1 MEYEIL
7 KAEEKDFDHGIWEI
21 FKHVT
26 STGDTYL
33 YPPETTKAQARKIWL
48 KSRVC
53 YVAKDKVT
61 GQIIGTY
68 TIRPNKEGLGSH
80 VANAGF
86 MVHPQ
91 HRNRKIGQA
100 MGAHALIEAKKLG
113 YDAMQFNVVVS
124 TNERAVYLWQKMGF
138 KIIGTVP
145 QAFNH
150 KTHGKVDIHIMHRF
164 L

>member
-7 KAEEKDFDHGIWEI
+7 KAEHTDFDHGIWEI
-21 FKHVT
+21 FKTVI
-26 STGDTYL
+26 SSGDTYI
-33 YPPETTKAQARKIWL
+33 YPPETTKEEARKIWVNE
-48 KSRVC
+48 RIC
-53 YVAKDKVT
+53 YVVKEKVT
-61 GQIIGTY
+61 GLIIGTY
-68 TIRPNKEGLGSH
+68 TIRPNFIGLGSH

-91 HRNRKIGQA
+91 HRDKKLGQV

-113 YDAMQFNVVVS
+113 YEAMQFNVVVS
-124 TNERAVYLWQKMGF
+124 TNERAVYLWQKLGF
-138 KIIGTVP
+138 KVIGTVP

-150 KTHGKVDIHIMHRF
+150 RTKGYVDIHIMHRF

>member
-1 MEYEIL
+1 MEYEIV
-7 KAEEKDFDHGIWEI
+7 KSSPEDFDHGIWEI
-21 FKHVT
+21 FRQVV

-48 KSRVC
+48 KDRVC
-53 YVAKDKVT
+53 YIVRDKTT
-61 GQIIGTY
+61 GFIIGTY

-86 MVHPQ
+86 MVHP
-91 HRNRKIGQA
+91 HYRNHKIGQA
-100 MGAHALIEAKKLG
+100 MAAHALIEAKKLG
-113 YDAMQFNVVVS
+113 YEAMQFNVVVS
-124 TNERAVYLWQKMGF
+124 TNERAVYLWQKIGF

-145 QAFNH
+145 KAFHH
-150 KTHGKVDIHIMHRF
+150 KIHGKVDIHIMHRF